1 MNKRVY
7 LLFICLSV
15 LFVQNIFAQ
24 KNLLTNF
31 PNGFTPEEVGSRLAY
46 RFVNSKHALYV
57 GKWIGYYETFT
68 HSAAFEYA
76 VMTKKDRLAKL
87 VQDKFDCLLTKEKQ
101 YLPPKNHVDLN
112 TFGSLPLKLYKVTKK
127 KCYFDLGMSYADS
140 QWEVPADAKPK
151 QKSGRIKGI
160 RGRHD
165 CGLMI
170 CT

>member
-15 LFVQNIFAQ
+15 LLVQNIFAQ

-87 VQDKFDCLLTKEKQ
+87 VQDKFDCLSAKNRHKAQRKAKFYINKCRSASCMQGGLKQ
-101 YLPPKNHVDLN
+101 A
-112 TFGSLPLKLYKVTKK
+112 S
-127 KCYFDLGMSYADS
+127 A
-140 QWEVPADAKPK
+140 
-151 QKSGRIKGI
+151 
-160 RGRHD
+160 
-165 CGLMI
+165 
-170 CT
+170 

>member
-1 MNKRVY
+1 METMNKRVY

-15 LFVQNIFAQ
+15 LLVQNIFAQ

-76 VMTKKDRLAKL
+76 VMSW
-87 VQDKFDCLLTKEKQ
+87 QKQ
-101 YLPPKNHVDLN
+101 LRN
-112 TFGSLPLKLYKVTKK
+112 
-127 KCYFDLGMSYADS
+127 
-140 QWEVPADAKPK
+140 
-151 QKSGRIKGI
+151 
-160 RGRHD
+160 
-165 CGLMI
+165 MI
-170 CT
+170 CRM

>member
-1 MNKRVY
+1 M
-7 LLFICLSV
+7 
-15 LFVQNIFAQ
+15 
-24 KNLLTNF
+24 
-31 PNGFTPEEVGSRLAY
+31 
-46 RFVNSKHALYV
+46 KHS
-57 GKWIGYYETFT
+57 T

-87 VQDKFDCLLTKEKQ
+87 VQDKFDCLLTKEKR

-140 QWEVPADAKPK
+140 QWEVPAACQSPSK
-151 QKSGRIKGI
+151 KSGQVKGI

>member
-15 LFVQNIFAQ
+15 LLVQNIFAQ

-87 VQDKFDCLLTKEKQ
+87 VQDKFDCLLTKR
-101 YLPPKNHVDLN
+101 N
-112 TFGSLPLKLYKVTKK
+112 
-127 KCYFDLGMSYADS
+127 
-140 QWEVPADAKPK
+140 
-151 QKSGRIKGI
+151 GI
-160 RGRHD
+160 CLLRTM
-165 CGLMI
+165 LI
-170 CT
+170 